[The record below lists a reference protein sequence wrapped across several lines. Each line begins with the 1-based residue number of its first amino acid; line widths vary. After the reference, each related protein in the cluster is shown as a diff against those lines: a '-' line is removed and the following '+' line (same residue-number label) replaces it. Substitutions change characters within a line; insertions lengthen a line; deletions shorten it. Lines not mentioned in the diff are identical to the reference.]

1 MIVTIARSGMR
12 FRFGAGSRQER
23 SPPGWHVLLN
33 PMSLSRTAETA
44 TVAQNGSDPRDTG
57 QGLAYA
63 LLLITPALFATNYLT
78 ARVAVPLIPPFTLAL
93 LRWSLTAMLACAVA
107 LPLVRRHARQ
117 SLAEWRP
124 LLLLGAVGMALCGA
138 SAYEAART
146 TVAVNIGLIYAA
158 SPAMIAVLARFMF
171 GERLGMRQVAGM
183 IACLTGVLWIIA
195 RGMPASLLQMQFVTG
210 DLWALAGAIGWAVY
224 SVLLKKHTGQLPP
237 QVRFVWL
244 CAAGAVVML
253 PFSVWELAR
262 VPAHWTLEAAGYV
275 ALLVVVASFG
285 AYQGYDKAQRVLG
298 AARTGIIMY
307 LGPVY
312 AALLAW
318 ALLGEPLRQFHTVGA
333 ALVLGGVY
341 LVNRRA

>member
-1 MIVTIARSGMR
+1 MSSIQNTAASASAAVA
-12 FRFGAGSRQER
+12 RQETDQR
-23 SPPGWHVLLN
+23 
-33 PMSLSRTAETA
+33 
-44 TVAQNGSDPRDTG
+44 
-57 QGLAYA
+57 LAY
-63 LLLITPALFATNYLT
+63 LLLLVTPAMFATNYLT

-93 LRWSLTAMLACAVA
+93 LRWSLTALLACAVA
-107 LPLVRRHARQ
+107 APLVRAHWAAAR
-117 SLAEWRP
+117 AEWRP
-124 LLLLGAVGMALCGA
+124 LLLLGAIGMALCGA

-146 TVAVNIGLIYAA
+146 TDAVNIGLIYAA

-171 GERLGMRQVAGM
+171 NERLRAQQIFGMV
-183 IACLTGVLWIIA
+183 ACLAGVLWIIA
-195 RGMPASLLQMQFVTG
+195 RGAPATLLQLQFVPG

-224 SVLLKKHTGQLPP
+224 SVLLKRHTGKLPA

-244 CAAGAVVML
+244 CVAGAAVML
-253 PFSVWELAR
+253 PFAAWELSR
-262 VPAHWTLEAAGYV
+262 VAAHWTPEAAGYV

-318 ALLGEPLRQFHTVGA
+318 ALLGEPLRMFHAVGA
-333 ALVLGGVY
+333 ALVLGGVW

>member
-1 MIVTIARSGMR
+1 
-12 FRFGAGSRQER
+12 
-23 SPPGWHVLLN
+23 
-33 PMSLSRTAETA
+33 MSISRTAASSAEATTA
-44 TVAQNGSDPRDTG
+44 APDNISPLHPDSARRQAADQRVA
-57 QGLAYA
+57 YM
-63 LLLITPALFATNYLT
+63 LLFITPAMFATNYLT

-93 LRWSLTAMLACAVA
+93 LRWSLTALLACAVA
-107 LPLVRRHARQ
+107 LPLLRANFPAARAQ
-117 SLAEWRP
+117 WRS
-124 LLLLGAVGMALCGA
+124 LLLLGAIGMALCGA

-171 GERLGMRQVAGM
+171 DERLGRRQVAGM
-183 IACLTGVLWIIA
+183 LACLIGVLWIIA
-195 RGMPASLLQMQFVTG
+195 RGQPVTLLELQFVTG
-210 DLWALAGAIGWAVY
+210 DLWALTGAIGWAVY
-224 SVLLKKHTGQLPP
+224 SVLLKKYAGYLPA

-244 CAAGAVVML
+244 CVAGAVVVL
-253 PFSVWELAR
+253 PFSAWELTR
-262 VPAHWTLEAAGYV
+262 VQAHWTWQAAGYV

-285 AYQGYDKAQRVLG
+285 AYQGYDKVQRVLG

-318 ALLGEPLRQFHTVGA
+318 ALLGEPLRMFHAVGA

-341 LVNRRA
+341 LVSRKSK

>member
-1 MIVTIARSGMR
+1 MSTI
-12 FRFGAGSRQER
+12 
-23 SPPGWHVLLN
+23 
-33 PMSLSRTAETA
+33 RTAPSTTA
-44 TVAQNGSDPRDTG
+44 TTAANPGSEQR
-57 QGLAYA
+57 LAYA
-63 LLLITPALFATNYLT
+63 LLLVTPALFATNYLT

-93 LRWSLTAMLACAVA
+93 LRWSLTALLACAVA
-107 LPLVRRHARQ
+107 WPPVRRHARAAAGQ
-117 SLAEWRP
+117 WRD
-124 LLLLGAVGMALCGA
+124 LGLLGAIGMALCGA

-171 GERLGMRQVAGM
+171 DERLTWRQIGGML
-183 IACLTGVLWIIA
+183 ACLAGVLWIIG
-195 RGMPASLLQMQFVTG
+195 RGAPASLLQMQFVPG

-224 SVLLKKHTGQLPP
+224 SVLLKRHGGELPA

-244 CAAGAVVML
+244 CVAGALVML
-253 PFSVWELAR
+253 PFSAWELAR
-262 VPAHWTLEAAGYV
+262 TQAHWTLEAAGYV

-285 AYQGYDKAQRVLG
+285 AYQGYDRAQRVLG

-318 ALLGEPLRQFHTVGA
+318 ALLGEPLRLFHAVGA